1 MKLQDL
7 KLCAEQGCDE
17 IYPINVKYCPCCLSE
32 QAIILSNLGLRMNN
46 VSISKNIQTLEII
59 DSFNFNLKENLILPL
74 FL

>member
-17 IYPINVKYCPCCLSE
+17 IYPVNVKYCPSCLSE
-32 QAIILSNLGLRMNN
+32 QAIILSNLGFGMNN

-59 DSFNFNLKENLILPL
+59 DSFHFDLEENLILPL

>member
-7 KLCAEQGCDE
+7 KLCAEQDCDE
-17 IYPINVKYCPCCLSE
+17 IYPINVKYCPYCLSE
-32 QAIILSNLGLRMNN
+32 QAILLNNLGLGMSN
-46 VSISKNIQTLEII
+46 VSKNIQTLEII

>member
-17 IYPINVKYCPCCLSE
+17 IYPINVKYCPCCLSK
-32 QAIILSNLGLRMNN
+32 QSILLSSLGLGMSN
-46 VSISKNIQTLEII
+46 VSKNIQTLEII

>member
-32 QAIILSNLGLRMNN
+32 QSILLSSLGLGMSN
-46 VSISKNIQTLEII
+46 VSKNIQTLEII